1 MVELTMVLLSFKR
14 LKDEMTDFLGG
25 GGSEDMILQEIFQIL
40 TP

>member
-25 GGSEDMILQEIFQIL
+25 GSEDMILREIFQIL

>member
-25 GGSEDMILQEIFQIL
+25 RSEGMILQEIFQIL